1 MTQSVTL
8 KEILTALKG
17 AGININGNQNQKIG
31 QLLPESLLSGDE
43 FSGLLR
49 DFNDE
54 SLGPGYKNKLSSLFQ
69 ANHLYGSDTLRN
81 EIAERMKESD
91 LKECVGHYEE
101 LMESIGDYTA
111 CSEALCELLESE
123 AASGPELQNLR
134 FFRELYLTL
143 KDPEGVC
150 EAVFWLSLYAVLTR
164 EHLTEISSLY
174 FKDRTDEDAG
184 DLITLES
191 LASGDFRSVPDAG
204 GEEAEGGT
212 EIIRVYQSGEES
224 RKLFDIESKMSAGC
238 SVRAI
243 GISLTALREFSDK
256 KYMKLL
262 KSGANF
268 ELILLDPHCE
278 STQIRENEEGVRPGS
293 IAEITRSTIDRM
305 GPLLEQYLK
314 QKGKGDLYSE
324 GIRLYLYTD
333 TPRCNMIFI
342 DNEEGSFAFV
352 QFYANYTKGK
362 NNPTFLIQ
370 KTAEDGLYDF
380 YLDIYDQAK
389 EHSDRWNAESDGK
402 TE

>member
-1 MTQSVTL
+1 
-8 KEILTALKG
+8 
-17 AGININGNQNQKIG
+17 
-31 QLLPESLLSGDE
+31 
-43 FSGLLR
+43 
-49 DFNDE
+49 
-54 SLGPGYKNKLSSLFQ
+54 
-69 ANHLYGSDTLRN
+69 
-81 EIAERMKESD
+81 
-91 LKECVGHYEE
+91 
-101 LMESIGDYTA
+101 
-111 CSEALCELLESE
+111 
-123 AASGPELQNLR
+123 
-134 FFRELYLTL
+134 
-143 KDPEGVC
+143 
-150 EAVFWLSLYAVLTR
+150 
-164 EHLTEISSLY
+164 
-174 FKDRTDEDAG
+174 
-184 DLITLES
+184 
-191 LASGDFRSVPDAG
+191 
-204 GEEAEGGT
+204 
-212 EIIRVYQSGEES
+212 
-224 RKLFDIESKMSAGC
+224 
-238 SVRAI
+238 
-243 GISLTALREFSDK
+243 
-256 KYMKLL
+256 MKLL